1 MLPCLEV
8 VSPFMTVEFS
18 GLCEAKVNH
27 TDQKEPKPLVR
38 KGLVSLFLLIQACH
52 NWIGSEVV
60 FHSPVILRSH
70 GESSGDCG
78 DVHQFCAQGNPDPVL
93 AQTEKD
99 LCSW

>member
-60 FHSPVILRSH
+60 FHSPVILRSD
-70 GESSGDCG
+70 GESSGNCG
-78 DVHQFCAQGNPDPVL
+78 GVH
-93 AQTEKD
+93 
-99 LCSW
+99 